1 MGRGLNGNRM
11 TLYSPM
17 LALDLPP
24 HTVDLCSYNYMLRL
38 RLVLA
43 IQGSIYAPGDTDS
56 ICLALQSIYL
66 LIGRPLAA
74 VSSRLN
80 WTLLCDACLLAW
92 PIVADID

>member
-24 HTVDLCSYNYMLRL
+24 HLTYAPTIICFASDLCLPFRVAYMP
-38 RLVLA
+38 
-43 IQGSIYAPGDTDS
+43 QET
-56 ICLALQSIYL
+56 YL
-66 LIGRPLAA
+66 LIGRALAA